1 MFARPNPLSLK
12 IVAGLFILSGLLTAI
27 DIVVKLFH
35 DHLDLN
41 LMLLCLWIGPGLLR
55 HSPTWRKWA
64 LAFLWLGFFSSAVL
78 FLMALFHSPVDLQ
91 ILGQA
96 ARPLPMFPVLLFS
109 GAMFLL
115 VLWQYRVLI
124 RPDVKQLFA
133 PAFVSYRLVRPR
145 T

>member
-12 IVAGLFILSGLLTAI
+12 IVAGLFMLTGLLAAI
-27 DIVVKLFH
+27 DVVVKLFH
-35 DHLDLN
+35 QHLDLN
-41 LMLLCLWIGPGLLR
+41 LMLLGLWIGPGLLR

-78 FLMALFHSPVDLQ
+78 FLLALFRSPVDLW

-96 ARPLPMFPVLLFS
+96 ARPVPMFPVLLCS
-109 GAMFLL
+109 CALFLL

-133 PAFVSYRLVRPR
+133 PAFVPYRIVRPR